1 MPADPGG
8 RDDGPVRLSLNLGHL
23 VGAGDPA
30 GRVRLA
36 TEAERLGFHT
46 VWAAEVYGS
55 DAVTMLTWVAAHT
68 RTIGVGSA
76 VMQTPG
82 RSPALTAMTAATL
95 DRLSGGRFRLGLGVS
110 GPQVSEGWHGVP
122 FAEPIGRTREYVDV
136 VRLALSRRPVAYPGR
151 HHPLPLPG
159 GAGKALRMTLHPPRP
174 DLPVY
179 LAAVGPR
186 NLRLA
191 GEIAD
196 GWLAAFLT
204 PEYAGEQIR
213 HLRAGRERAG
223 RSMAGFEVI
232 ASVPLAVGD
241 DVGRCADRVR
251 AHTALYLGGMGSR
264 DHNFYNALAARMGY
278 ADAARTVQD
287 LYLAKRYA
295 EAAAAVPA
303 EFVDRTSL
311 LGPVGRIG
319 ERLREYAAAGVT
331 ELAVT
336 VFGGGA
342 RALRDVR
349 EAYEAAVAAP
359 AGSVRA

>member
-1 MPADPGG
+1 MPADAVRRHDG
-8 RDDGPVRLSLNLGHL
+8 RVRLSLNLGHL
-23 VGAGDPA
+23 VGAGDAA

-36 TEAERLGFHT
+36 VEAEQLGFHT

-55 DAVTMLTWVAAHT
+55 DAVTMLTWIAAHT
-68 RTIGVGSA
+68 RSIGIGSA

-122 FAEPIGRTREYVDV
+122 FADPIGRTREYVGV
-136 VRLALSRRPVAYPGR
+136 LRLALSRRPVVHPGR

-159 GAGKALRMTLHPPRP
+159 SAGRALRLTVHPPRP
-174 DLPVY
+174 DLPIY

-186 NLRLA
+186 NLELA

-204 PEYAGEQIR
+204 PEFAAEQLR
-213 HLRAGRERAG
+213 HVRAGRDRAG
-223 RSMAGFEVI
+223 ETMDGFEVI
-232 ASVPLAVGD
+232 ASVPLAIGD
-241 DVGRCADRVR
+241 DVDRCVDRVR
-251 AHTALYLGGMGSR
+251 AHAALYLGGMGSR
-264 DHNFYNALAARMGY
+264 DRNFYNLLAARMGY
-278 ADAARTVQD
+278 ADAARDVQE

-303 EFVDRTSL
+303 DFVDRTSL
-311 LGPVGRIG
+311 LGPVDRIAG
-319 ERLREYAAAGVT
+319 RLREFAEAGVT

-336 VFGGGA
+336 VFGGGT
-342 RALRDVR
+342 RALREVHD
-349 EAYEAAVAAP
+349 AYTAAWTTPSAAHG
-359 AGSVRA
+359 A